1 MDLGIEGATAVV
13 TGGSKGMGLAIA
25 ETLAEEGARVAVM
38 ARDVD
43 ALEAAAQR
51 IQDAGAPEVI
61 PISVDMASAD
71 SISSGYARV
80 AKAWGSLNILVHTIG
95 PNAGPF
101 EELDDADWHAAF
113 ELGTMSAVRS
123 VRAALPL
130 LRDADWA
137 RIVTLS
143 AHSIQRQSPR
153 LVAYTASKA
162 ALSSF
167 TKNLSK
173 SLGPEGILVNCVCPG
188 TIVTSSFTET
198 LRDVLAG
205 DGFDSA
211 DPHDVMAWVERTYGH
226 PCDIGRAG
234 LPEEI
239 ASATAY
245 LVSRRNGYV
254 TGATVNVDGGSDFI

>member
-1 MDLGIEGATAVV
+1 MDLGLSGARAVV

-25 ETLAEEGARVAVM
+25 EALGAEGARVAIL
-38 ARDVD
+38 ARGAE
-43 ALEAAAQR
+43 ALESAAHR
-51 IQDAGAPEVI
+51 IRAAGAPEVLA
-61 PISVDMASAD
+61 ISVDMASAEA
-71 SISSGYARV
+71 IAAGYAAV
-80 AKAWGSLNILVHTIG
+80 EQAWGNLNVLIHTVG
-95 PNAGPF
+95 PGAGSF
-101 EELDDADWHAAF
+101 EELDDADWHSAF
-113 ELGTMSAVRS
+113 DLGTMSAVRS

-130 LRDADWA
+130 LRAADWA

-143 AHSIQRQSPR
+143 AHSIQRQSRR

-188 TIVTSSFTET
+188 TIVTASFTEI
-198 LRDVLAG
+198 LKDALAA

-211 DPHDVMAWVERTYGH
+211 DPHDVMAWVARTYGH
-226 PCDIGRAG
+226 PCDLGRAG

-239 ASATAY
+239 ASATVY
-245 LVSRRNGYV
+245 LASRRNGYV